1 MVVNQGSI
9 AGLPHLVMSKAPLP
23 LPLPL
28 PLGGG

>member
-28 PLGGG
+28 GGG